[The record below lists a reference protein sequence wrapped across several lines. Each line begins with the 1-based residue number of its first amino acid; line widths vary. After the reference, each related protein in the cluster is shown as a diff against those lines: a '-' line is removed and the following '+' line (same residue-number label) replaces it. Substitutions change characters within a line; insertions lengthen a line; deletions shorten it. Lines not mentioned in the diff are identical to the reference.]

1 MRDFYRE
8 LGRIISQKRKGTHL
22 NQAALGAK
30 VGLSRTS
37 ITNIECGRQQV
48 ALHMLYELANAL
60 GIEPQDL
67 LPAKKFVQREKVLRL
82 DQRHVSHEMAHTLEE
97 LYSQLT
103 TRGGEG
109 KEKKDASHN

>member
-22 NQAALGAK
+22 NQAALGGK

-48 ALHMLYELANAL
+48 AVHMLYELANAL
-60 GIEPQDL
+60 GVEPHEL
-67 LPAKKFVQREKVLRL
+67 LPAKKFLQKEKVLRL
-82 DQRHVSHEMAHTLEE
+82 DERHIPHEMAHTLEE
-97 LYSQLT
+97 LYSRIPT
-103 TRGGEG
+103 KGGEV
-109 KEKKDASHN
+109 KEKKNASHN